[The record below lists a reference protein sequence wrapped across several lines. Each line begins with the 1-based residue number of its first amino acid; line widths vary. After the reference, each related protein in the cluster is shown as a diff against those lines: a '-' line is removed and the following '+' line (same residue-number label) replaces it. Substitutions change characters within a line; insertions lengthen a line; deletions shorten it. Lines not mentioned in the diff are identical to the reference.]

1 LDQDQVTTQTGRKSV
16 LVAHYVVSTAVTN
29 ESSYIVSTRDVSSF
43 RIQWISI
50 GPVKLVGEKG
60 QWICIEAFLCG
71 HLSVRDSTC
80 LESKVTHVVSSEH
93 TLKGDVGFW
102 SEAALGNSGHDS
114 SDGIRRQVVVV
125 ITYKPTA
132 GFGATNIEAVRACL
146 NSRIGFGSTRPLSLD
161 AGVVVS

>member
-1 LDQDQVTTQTGRKSV
+1 MDQDQVTTQTGRKSV
-16 LVAHYVVSTAVTN
+16 LVAHYVVSTAVTD

-43 RIQWISI
+43 RIKWISI

-71 HLSVRDSTC
+71 HLSVRDRTC
-80 LESKVTHVVSSEH
+80 LESKMTHVVSSEH

-102 SEAALGNSGHDS
+102 LVATLSSSGHDP

-125 ITYKPTA
+125 ITYKPTS
-132 GFGATNIEAVRACL
+132 GFGSADVEAVRTCL